1 MTGPIVHAMCRVLSK
16 PRATPDG
23 APAWPG
29 GNLIKWSIA
38 RRYARALFEALGTEH
53 ERASAELAATSRALE
68 AAPELAVVL
77 EDPRLTREERLA
89 LIEKIVGALDL
100 LPAVANLLRLLGDR
114 NRIDQ
119 LPGIAQVFGGLVDA
133 QVGRVRG
140 EIFSAAPIG
149 RELVERLES
158 VLADATG
165 KKVIL
170 QSAENPQILGGLVA
184 RIGNVVY
191 DGSLRTQL
199 ETLRRELGSRA

>member
-1 MTGPIVHAMCRVLSK
+1 M
-16 PRATPDG
+16 
-23 APAWPG
+23 
-29 GNLIKWSIA
+29 IKWSIA
-38 RRYARALFEALGTEH
+38 RRYARALFEALSTEH
-53 ERASAELAATSRALE
+53 ERAGAELAAMSRAME

-77 EDPRLTREERLA
+77 QDPRLTREERLA
-89 LIEKIVGALDL
+89 LIEKIIGAMDL
-100 LPAVANLLRLLGDR
+100 LPAVANLLRLLADR

-149 RELVERLES
+149 KELVERLEN